1 MYKSENNHIVTII
14 RIYSRLYINNTL
26 TIKGVTLRKKYLLGN
41 GVIQKNKSF
50 YFDPNSEDSVNP
62 HVLITGTSG
71 AGKTILIKDI
81 IEYLNEINVNTLVLD
96 FHGDM
101 DTPGENHIEYT
112 ARNTAFGINPFEFEF
127 DIKNGGPSIN
137 VDMIV
142 QMFKKSFWQ
151 NMGTLQES
159 VLRDLLRDTYK
170 YKGIIDE
177 DESTW
182 PTDDNTDALPT
193 MDDLFEVYTMITSY
207 TLQAEGERGF
217 TSVQQ
222 EVLKYRRK
230 ILTSENDK
238 TIERY
243 EKKIKELQEEYD
255 KKHEEFYDFIFAG
268 KGEEVKY
275 VSKHKIDFERYDNK
289 KIRSVLEGL
298 EPYIRA
304 FGESNIFNQSIPKLV
319 PGVNRFDIKGFT
331 NMAKPE
337 FALFFADIFIQRV
350 FRRAKMQGT
359 ISLQTHGR
367 KVKTYVVIDESRIV
381 LPTGKDKS
389 NPYHI
394 LNKIALEARKYGL
407 GLIMGSQS
415 ASHFPK
421 ELLANFYTKIILKT
435 DSADEK
441 STIDVLG
448 IPKREV
454 GYFEMLSKKKGLGL
468 LVRGGK
474 IIPLKMNSWEKLV
487 HAGILPADDEAKE

>member
-1 MYKSENNHIVTII
+1 MSEMA
-14 RIYSRLYINNTL
+14 S
-26 TIKGVTLRKKYLLGN
+26 KYLLGN
-41 GVIQKNKSF
+41 GVVLRNKEF
-50 YFDPNSEDSVNP
+50 YFDPNGTETVNP
-62 HVLITGTSG
+62 HMLITGTSG
-71 AGKTILIKDI
+71 AGKTILLKDI
-81 IEYLNEINVNTLVLD
+81 IDYLNTINCNTLVLD

-112 ARNTAFGINPFEFEF
+112 ARNTAFGINPFEFEH
-127 DIKNGGPSIN
+127 DLKNGGPLMN
-137 VDMIV
+137 VDVIV
-142 QMFKKSFWQ
+142 QMFKKSFWP

-159 VLRDLLRDTYK
+159 VLKDLLRDTYR

-177 DESTW
+177 DPETW
-182 PTDDNTDALPT
+182 PVDTNIDDLPT
-193 MDDLFEVYTMITSY
+193 MDDLFEVYTMIISY
-207 TLQAEGERGF
+207 ISQAEGEKGF
-217 TSVQQ
+217 TSLLE
-222 EVLKYRRK
+222 EVLKYRSK
-230 ILTSENDK
+230 VLTSESEK

-243 EKKIKELQEEYD
+243 ENKIKELQEEYD
-255 KKHEEFYDFIFAG
+255 KQHELFYDFVFAG

-275 VSKHKIDFERYDNK
+275 VNKHKIDFERYDNK
-289 KIRSVLEGL
+289 KTRGVLEGL

-304 FGESNIFNQSIPKLV
+304 FGESTIFNQSIPKLV
-319 PGVNRFDIKGFT
+319 PGVNRFDISGFT

-359 ISLQTHGR
+359 VSLQTHGR

-448 IPKREV
+448 IPKREA

-468 LVRGGK
+468 LIRGGK
-474 IIPLKMNSWEKLV
+474 VTPIKMESWQKLV
-487 HAGILPADDEAKE
+487 RDGVILEEDEVQC